1 MTGSGLGPEV
11 GIRVHQPGAVSQLRR
26 YMGEAGKAISSETP
40 KAAVTILGPGDHV
53 PAGISCSQHSPP
65 PRDSLSQSPGLPIAF
80 LTPGI
85 PGAGINLPK
94 WLCQLSW
101 WLSW

>member
-65 PRDSLSQSPGLPIAF
+65 PRDSLESVSWASYSLLDPRDTRCWDQSP
-80 LTPGI
+80 
-85 PGAGINLPK
+85 
-94 WLCQLSW
+94 
-101 WLSW
+101 